1 MACPYFEPRQRLED
15 PASPFPP
22 PLGDHYSGRCVA
34 HEPFEPDSETV
45 RDLCNYGYVRG
56 RCARFPGGDAAD
68 AVRFAIGSDDETIV
82 VIRYA
87 IERDHYPLDQGEV
100 SLRRTARKADSV
112 LLRQAQAY
120 LKSYLRRL

>member
-1 MACPYFEPRQRLED
+1 MACPYFEPRHRLED
-15 PASPFPP
+15 ETSPIPP
-22 PLGDHYSGRCVA
+22 PLGDYYGGRCVA
-34 HEPFEPDSETV
+34 GDPFEPGPETV

-68 AVRFAIGSDDETIV
+68 AVRFTIGSDDETVV

-87 IERDHYPLDQGEV
+87 IERDHYPLDHGEL
-100 SLRRTARKADSV
+100 SFRHAAQPRDSV

-120 LKSYLRRL
+120 LESYLRRL